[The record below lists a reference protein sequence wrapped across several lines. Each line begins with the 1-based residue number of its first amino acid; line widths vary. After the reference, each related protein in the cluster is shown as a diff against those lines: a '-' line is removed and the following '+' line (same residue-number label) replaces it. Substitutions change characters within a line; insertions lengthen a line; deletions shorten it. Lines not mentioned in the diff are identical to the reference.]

1 MLHFP
6 LYLLSRNSRWNT
18 ETWNIWCCRQGKGSY
33 FLSLPVSSFSYVE
46 SYWNPLTIYLLMLAS
61 PSPLSYFILML
72 GQSFVDTYAFACRV
86 NVFKRSIDS
95 FRDNSLRKAVAKGY
109 AQQFKFLLECCH
121 FNDAVILE
129 EITGRRWVTWSRLHK
144 ITSYVLFEFYY
155 LCYFL

>member
-1 MLHFP
+1 MKYWNLE
-6 LYLLSRNSRWNT
+6 YLVLQA
-18 ETWNIWCCRQGKGSY
+18 RQRIIFSVSAR
-33 FLSLPVSSFSYVE
+33 FLFLLC
-46 SYWNPLTIYLLMLAS
+46 WKLLNPLTIYLLMLAS

-129 EITGRRWVTWSRLHK
+129 EITGRRWVTWSRLYK
-144 ITSYVLFEFYY
+144 ITCYVFSEVYY